1 MLGELISN
9 AFFIVFFLLMVLVF
23 LIAVIVFLVA
33 FWRAM
38 RAHESIATSLKMIAL
53 NMRMEDFE

>member
-1 MLGELISN
+1 MSGELVNN
-9 AFFIVFFLLMVLVF
+9 AFFIVFFLLMVFIFLIGVTIFLLVF
-23 LIAVIVFLVA
+23 
-33 FWRAM
+33 WRMM

>member
-1 MLGELISN
+1 MLGELVNN
-9 AFFIVFFLLMVLVF
+9 AFFIVFFLLMVFIF
-23 LIAVIVFLVA
+23 LTVVTIFLLA
-33 FWRAM
+33 FWRMM